1 MGEEDKGTYVEGDE
15 RIYRVPGIGLKEH
28 TAKVKIDYVITD
40 DVFGSKD
47 FVILNI

>member
-1 MGEEDKGTYVEGDE
+1 MGADE
-15 RIYRVPGIGLKEH
+15 Y

-40 DVFGSKD
+40 DVFSSKD